1 MIISASRR
9 TDIPAF
15 YSDWFFQRLDEGC
28 FFVRNPMNPRQV
40 SRVSFTKEEIE
51 GIVFWTKNPKNLIP
65 KLNRLGSIPYYFQ
78 FTLTPYGRDLEPGLD
93 KDQVVKTFKELSGM
107 IGKKRIVWR
116 YDPIVISPLMDAN
129 YHFSQFEALAEELGS
144 FTEKC
149 IVSFVDFYA
158 KARKKLETIG
168 AVDPSL
174 EEKLAILRKLIQIA
188 KANGLGIEVCCEAV
202 LLGEIQVTRARC
214 VDATLLGEI
223 AGENLAAEKDPN
235 QRPECRCH
243 VSVDVGAYD
252 TCLWGC
258 VYCYAN
264 GSAAQVQKKVK
275 NYRQDSPLLCSEIGA
290 LDVITERAV
299 KPLKPR
305 TRSLFLE

>member
-1 MIISASRR
+1 MQSSR
-9 TDIPAF
+9 I
-15 YSDWFFQRLDEGC
+15 
-28 FFVRNPMNPRQV
+28 
-40 SRVSFTKEEIE
+40 
-51 GIVFWTKNPKNLIP
+51 
-65 KLNRLGSIPYYFQ
+65 
-78 FTLTPYGRDLEPGLD
+78 
-93 KDQVVKTFKELSGM
+93 
-107 IGKKRIVWR
+107 
-116 YDPIVISPLMDAN
+116 
-129 YHFSQFEALAEELGS
+129 
-144 FTEKC
+144 
-149 IVSFVDFYA
+149 
-158 KARKKLETIG
+158 ETIG

-188 KANGLGIEVCCEAV
+188 KTNCLFEVCCERCFRNS
-202 LLGEIQVTRARC
+202 GDRARC
-214 VDATLLGEI
+214 VDAALLSEI
-223 AGENLAAEKDPN
+223 GGENLAAEKDPN